1 MFLLVRRTL
10 YIEYYTQKY
19 IFFCRNI
26 RYSYIFITFVRKLSD
41 YETSVT
47 PFAAR
52 ILCLLR

>member
-26 RYSYIFITFVRKLSD
+26 RYSYIFITFVIKM
-41 YETSVT
+41 
-47 PFAAR
+47 
-52 ILCLLR
+52 C